1 MASPGSRTKTTDVW
15 SLPQD
20 EQLIGQRIN
29 DALPYSG
36 WLCSHPGPKG
46 LHQVHLH
53 RQLGEALRCGGR
65 QAFLLLP
72 GGAQAPE
79 DVLVDDALVP
89 RSDIGHSAVVQFL
102 RSRRLQDGEGEAFE
116 AGRLA
121 VRWFEQEVGPER
133 HQLLTEESSLVWKAL
148 RAATRPAIVENAQGR
163 RISGMRIG
171 PAAHDLV
178 TGSGM
183 LLTRG
188 GIQRLHLGCSS
199 GSMTP
204 RRRSLRSSLPRWKP
218 TTRSQTNS

>member
-15 SLPQD
+15 SLPED
-20 EQLIGQRIN
+20 EQRIGQRISE
-29 DALPYSG
+29 ALPRSG

-53 RQLGEALRCGGR
+53 RQLGEALGCGGR

-72 GGAQAPE
+72 DGAQAPE
-79 DVLVDDALVP
+79 DVLVDDAVAP
-89 RSDIGHSAVVQFL
+89 RSDIRHSAVVQFL
-102 RSRRLQDGEGEAFE
+102 RSRRLQDGEGEVFE

-121 VRWFEQEVGPER
+121 VRWFEQEVGPKR

-171 PAAHDLV
+171 LAAHDLV

-188 GIQRLHLGCSS
+188 GIQRLHLGAEPPADQKRDRLE
-199 GSMTP
+199 P
-204 RRRSLRSSLPRWKP
+204 RSAARWTGDGRSRQW
-218 TTRSQTNS
+218 

>member
-20 EQLIGQRIN
+20 EQLIGQRISE
-29 DALPYSG
+29 ALPRSG
-36 WLCSHPGPKG
+36 WLCSHPGPKA

-53 RQLGEALRCGGR
+53 RSLGEALSCGGR

-72 GGAQAPE
+72 TEARAPE
-79 DVLVDDALVP
+79 DVLVDDAVAP
-89 RSDIGHSAVVQFL
+89 RSDLGHSAVVQFL
-102 RSRRLQDGEGEAFE
+102 CSRRLQDGEGEVFE

-133 HQLLTEESSLVWKAL
+133 HQLLTEETRLIWKVL
-148 RAATRPAIVENAQGR
+148 RAATRPAIVESTQGR

-171 PAAHDLV
+171 LAAHDLV
-178 TGSGM
+178 TNSGM

-188 GIQRLHLGCSS
+188 GVQRLCLAAA
-199 GSMTP
+199 P
-204 RRRSLRSSLPRWKP
+204 P
-218 TTRSQTNS
+218 TGQMRDKL